1 MSIKKN
7 WNRILSLLLIVVLV
21 YWTVNNITMLQG
33 LISLVSSAFMP
44 FIIGGAM
51 AFILNLPMTITEN
64 LLKRWT
70 GKFKKWYRIISILV
84 SLLLVGLFIYALLFL
99 IIPDLQQTVSSFI
112 DVVPGTIRSI
122 INWVTNFIENNPDIV
137 DTIQELDIDL
147 NNLQQQAIN
156 TVQSFA
162 SGFIGSTFT
171 IITSVI
177 DSLVTVFIAL
187 IFSIYLLTMK
197 ESLVR
202 QVKKIIYSTWSLK
215 WANYLVN
222 VGKKANEIFSNFVG
236 GQILQALIFAA
247 LIYIGMTIFNFP
259 YRLSISALT
268 GALALIPIYGAF
280 LGAFIGF
287 ILISVVSFSQAIWF
301 VIFNIIIQQIEG
313 NLIYPRVVGNSVGL
327 PGIWVLLVVTVGGT
341 FFGLVGMLIAVPVVS
356 LIYALVAATVNHRLD
371 QKNLSIHT
379 ESNNIVKK

>member
-7 WNRILSLLLIVVLV
+7 WNRILGLLLIVVLV
-21 YWTVNNITMLQG
+21 YWTINNIGMLQG

-51 AFILNLPMTITEN
+51 AFILNLPMKITED
-64 LLKRWT
+64 LLTRWT
-70 GKFKKWYRIISILV
+70 GEFKKWYRIISILV

-99 IIPDLQQTVSSFI
+99 IIPDLQQTVTSFI

-171 IITSVI
+171 IITSTI

-202 QVKKIIYSTWSLK
+202 QVKKIVYSTWSLK

-222 VGKKANEIFSNFVG
+222 VGRKANEIFSNFVG

-301 VIFNIIIQQIEG
+301 VIFNIIIQQLEG
-313 NLIYPRVVGNSVGL
+313 NLIYPRVVGNSVRL